1 MRFANDLI
9 VWQKYPCLTD
19 SEMTMPLSA
28 DRLSETLQRESDA
41 LVKETVRLAL
51 EEGFTDQTSSMR
63 AAWTEATERLND
75 CIVAYMCDPLR
86 RHGGL
91 DGRHDYRSDK
101 RFDALREIAWRHHD
115 AGVPLELNH
124 GLFKLYRRAYL
135 DRLGP
140 FLRAEEASSGR
151 DPGDPRPFEERL
163 EAFFDEA
170 DQAMLTPWAVTGA
183 GDAALGDSVRRLTRD
198 RDQYFGVIE
207 SLRGPVFIV
216 GEDGKLLN
224 ANQAALQSFLG
235 LSEVGGL
242 TYRLAL
248 QPHRRELQAVV
259 DEIFGIDSDHRSA
272 VWLQTDDGNRC
283 FDIRVREVEDTVH
296 KLDRWQIILL
306 HDVTEHLRAVQ
317 RARDAENTMS
327 LFLAAMS
334 HEIRGPLH
342 CVLGATELL
351 DGADP
356 GEVERL
362 VELIGVSARGL
373 NATLENVLSFSRF
386 EHQAPQPRPE
396 PVAIA
401 DALASFVRM
410 HEILARQQGVPLRLD
425 IGPDEVAG
433 EIQID
438 WSMTQQV
445 LGNLVRNALRHD
457 DGRGV
462 TVSLRSDAD
471 ALCFRIDDHGPG
483 LPEDIRQMLAS
494 GVTELQPRATGREGS
509 GLGLAIAQR
518 MTHALGGRI
527 TALDTAAGASVEVR
541 LPLVPAATTARAS
554 IPSGHGGQ
562 FEGSCLV
569 VDDDPIGGLVTGAM
583 LERLGLTVDHAGDLG
598 QARALCA
605 AHPGA
610 YDCFIVDYRLSDGT
624 GSDFARSVRRDP
636 ALRGKPVLLLS
647 ANVGLIRDRPEEA
660 EMFTAVLE
668 KPLDAAALAQA
679 IRIRKRPP
687 AGTALLD
694 GLSPSVQR
702 RMAKAFAESWS
713 EFRAMLSR
721 ETSTVRNPAI
731 ASRAHKLVNG
741 AMTFGLTEL
750 AEALR
755 ALEHAHETETPEA
768 SALETARAQVLRH
781 TLAPDWPDCVVKD
794 PQ

>member
-1 MRFANDLI
+1 
-9 VWQKYPCLTD
+9 
-19 SEMTMPLSA
+19 MPQST
-28 DRLSETLQRESDA
+28 DRLSEILRNESDA

-51 EEGFTDQTSSMR
+51 EAGFTDQTSSMR

-75 CIVAYMCDPLR
+75 CIVAYLCDPLR
-86 RHGGL
+86 HGRL

-101 RFDALREIAWRHHD
+101 RFNALREIAWRHHD
-115 AGVPLELNH
+115 AGVTLELNH
-124 GLFKLYRRAYL
+124 GLFKLYRRVYL

-140 FLRAEEASSGR
+140 LLRAEDAASGAGPA
-151 DPGDPRPFEERL
+151 DAPPLEERL
-163 EAFFDEA
+163 ECFFDEA

-183 GDAALGDSVRRLTRD
+183 GDAALGDSVRRLTRE

-216 GEDGKLLN
+216 GEDGALVN

-235 LSEVGGL
+235 LSEAGGL

-248 QPHRRELQAVV
+248 QPHRRELQAMV
-259 DEIFGIDSDHRSA
+259 DRILGIPTDDRSA
-272 VWLQTDDGNRC
+272 VWLRTDDGSRC
-283 FDIRVREVEDTVH
+283 FDIRVRDVEDTVH
-296 KLDRWQIILL
+296 KLDRWQIILM
-306 HDVTEHLRAVQ
+306 HDVTEHLRAVE

-342 CVLGATELL
+342 CVLGAAELL
-351 DGADP
+351 EGSDP
-356 GEVERL
+356 GETDRL

-373 NATLENVLSFSRF
+373 NATLENVLNFSRF
-386 EHQAPQPRPE
+386 EHQSPQPRPE

-410 HEILARQQGVPLRLD
+410 QEILARQQGVPLGLELV
-425 IGPDEVAG
+425 PDEIPG
-433 EIQID
+433 EIQLD

-462 TVSLRSDAD
+462 TVRLWADAD

-483 LPEDIRQMLAS
+483 LPEEIRQMLAS
-494 GVTELQPRATGREGS
+494 GVAELRPRATGREGS

-518 MTHALGGRI
+518 MTNALGGRI

-541 LPLVPAATTARAS
+541 LPLVPAATAARPPM
-554 IPSGHGGQ
+554 PSAHGGQ
-562 FEGSCLV
+562 FEASCLV

-605 AHPGA
+605 AHPDA

-624 GSDFARSVRRDP
+624 GSDFARSVRLDP

-679 IRIRKRPP
+679 IRIRTRPA
-687 AGTALLD
+687 AGKALLD

-702 RMAKAFAESWS
+702 RMAEAFAESWS
-713 EFRAMLSR
+713 EFLAMLSR
-721 ETSTVRNPAI
+721 ETSTVRDPVVAG
-731 ASRAHKLVNG
+731 RAHKLANG